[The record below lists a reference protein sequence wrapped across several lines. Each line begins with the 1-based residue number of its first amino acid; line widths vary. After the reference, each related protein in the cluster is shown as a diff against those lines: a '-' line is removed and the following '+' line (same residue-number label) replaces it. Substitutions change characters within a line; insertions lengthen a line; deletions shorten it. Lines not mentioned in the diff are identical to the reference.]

1 MLLEQCLPTNWF
13 SAHQACVISLLLPV
27 RCGCGDRGSALFPSW
42 GCCRRGS
49 SCIPDTFGWRSCSSE
64 ERIKV
69 LVRPSQNKPQQ
80 SSYRCLNLC
89 TKQKTG
95 QKREIY
101 IATLLAGQVKVNDF
115 TQLPETR
122 IWASMENR
130 RKKQMPINLQL
141 PHKTYQSFTWCQ
153 LLA

>member
-1 MLLEQCLPTNWF
+1 M
-13 SAHQACVISLLLPV
+13 
-27 RCGCGDRGSALFPSW
+27 
-42 GCCRRGS
+42 
-49 SCIPDTFGWRSCSSE
+49 
-64 ERIKV
+64 
-69 LVRPSQNKPQQ
+69 
-80 SSYRCLNLC
+80 
-89 TKQKTG
+89 
-95 QKREIY
+95 REIY